1 MSLSQKQEMSAAL
14 TTDGATPA
22 PRRCK
27 RMKRQ
32 WVLMT
37 EEENEG
43 KESILDTVVC
53 DGCGNTYILL
63 PTEEDEDEEEAS
75 SQEDVPSTALLPV
88 VHGSPSFHFA

>member
-22 PRRCK
+22 PRTKTR
-27 RMKRQ
+27 